1 MEVKSGYLYH
11 IKDKFFDIM
20 DDKNLMINHEK
31 GKKRPTYF
39 VFKEEEILWFIP
51 LSSNIEKYQKIID
64 KKSPKIWSM

>member
-39 VFKEEEILWFIP
+39 VFKEEILWFIP